1 MSEVSFLCD
10 ISVPISKMK
19 LSDFCDKSYS
29 SSLIVFIILMFLV
42 ITIFLL
48 LSACHTETVRIS
60 LYSHHWSRYFFSE
73 DLIDKEKPYDAFISY
88 SQTDSDYVENSLLPG
103 LENPEDVQ
111 HKFKCLIHT
120 RDWNVGE
127 MIPDQIIHSVESS
140 RRTIIVLSKSYI
152 DSMWTKLEFRAAHK
166 QALQDRTQRV
176 IIVVLGELPKKDD
189 MEEDLQKYVKT
200 KTFIDT
206 NDERFWQKLRYAIL

>member
-1 MSEVSFLCD
+1 
-10 ISVPISKMK
+10 MK
-19 LSDFCDKSYS
+19 LSDFCDQTYS
-29 SSLIVFIILMFLV
+29 SSLIVFIILMFLL
-42 ITIFLL
+42 IIIILL
-48 LSACHTETVRIS
+48 LSACHSEAVKIS
-60 LYSHHWSRYFFSE
+60 LYSHPWSSYFFSE

-88 SQTDSDYVENSLLPG
+88 SQADSDYVENSLLPG

-111 HKFKCLIHT
+111 HKFKCLIHP

-189 MEEDLQKYVKT
+189 MEEDLQKYISLNT
-200 KTFIDT
+200 YLDSE
-206 NDERFWQKLRYAIL
+206 DPWFWQKIRYK

>member
-1 MSEVSFLCD
+1 VEN
-10 ISVPISKMK
+10 
-19 LSDFCDKSYS
+19 
-29 SSLIVFIILMFLV
+29 
-42 ITIFLL
+42 TL
-48 LSACHTETVRIS
+48 LS
-60 LYSHHWSRYFFSE
+60 
-73 DLIDKEKPYDAFISY
+73 
-88 SQTDSDYVENSLLPG
+88 G
-103 LENPEDVQ
+103 LENPEDAA

-176 IIVVLGELPKKDD
+176 IIVVLGDLPAKED
-189 MEEDLQKYVKT
+189 MEEDLQKYISLNTYLDAK
-200 KTFIDT
+200 DPW
-206 NDERFWQKLRYAIL
+206 FWQKLRYALPHRGRIMRARTRQETDRLELMRSQAELELGKRSPSPKTLDPKTLLKDQRNGISNGHVSNGHVSNGHANGHANGHHSSNGVAAYAQ